1 MIRVLVGGWRADLAS
16 QTTPH
21 SVEVS
26 RNWSKTRAG
35 STLSPSFRVPDSTV
49 QKPHPL
55 SISSLFPLW
64 GRDQVVRIVL
74 FVSKETRN
82 KMQHLHRDRESLL
95 FQEHPRWSLRSSP
108 RRTAEERMPKAEV
121 SLAGKVLFPWLFA
134 FLCFH
139 CLVVLSSKQTI
150 WRW

>member
-1 MIRVLVGGWRADLAS
+1 MGPTSHILLSSSWKNTSFPGKNMIRVLVGGWRADLAS

-74 FVSKETRN
+74 FVFFEKNHSHSLVFGLCCFREETRKKKEIN
-82 KMQHLHRDRESLL
+82 ETEQQQGVCSGGG
-95 FQEHPRWSLRSSP
+95 W
-108 RRTAEERMPKAEV
+108 
-121 SLAGKVLFPWLFA
+121 G
-134 FLCFH
+134 
-139 CLVVLSSKQTI
+139 
-150 WRW
+150 